1 LASATGKDKAGNPIL
16 TTKDMAAYNAK
27 RRIDAKASNS
37 DFTLDFKHQ
46 IFGSTNCVI
55 LLMIFGG
62 RVLDLK
68 SILIDEK
75 LPEEW
80 ESRVRSRAGLTS
92 AKLNSSVLPMEY
104 RTRKE
109 YRAKLA
115 LQQAEASQDAGN
127 ATQP

>member
-1 LASATGKDKAGNPIL
+1 
-16 TTKDMAAYNAK
+16 
-27 RRIDAKASNS
+27 
-37 DFTLDFKHQ
+37 
-46 IFGSTNCVI
+46 
-55 LLMIFGG
+55 MIFGG

-80 ESRVRSRAGLTS
+80 ESRVRSRVGLTS

-104 RTRKE
+104 NTRKQ
-109 YRAKLA
+109 LA
-115 LQQAEASQDAGN
+115 SQQAEASQDAEN